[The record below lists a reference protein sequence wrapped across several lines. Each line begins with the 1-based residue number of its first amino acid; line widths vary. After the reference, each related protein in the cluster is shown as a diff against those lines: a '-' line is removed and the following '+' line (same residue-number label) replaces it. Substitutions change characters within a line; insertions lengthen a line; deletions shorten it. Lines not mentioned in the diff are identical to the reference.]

1 MTLPV
6 TGFATLP
13 LGLLFGFAFGW
24 LLHRGG
30 VANANV
36 IIDQFRLR
44 DFTVIKVMLTAII
57 VGGIG
62 VLALHQGGLAAYHI
76 KPANLL
82 GVGLG
87 AALFGIGM
95 AVSGYCPGTGLAAL
109 GTGSV
114 HALATLIGMLL
125 GAILYALSFDWIKA
139 NVLSIAALGPVR
151 LPEMTGIPDAVWFIG
166 LIAAGLG
173 LFLAIE
179 RYEHR
184 T

>member
-1 MTLPV
+1 MNFPI
-6 TGFATLP
+6 TGIATLP
-13 LGLLFGFAFGW
+13 LGVLFGFAFGF
-24 LLHRGG
+24 LLQRGR
-30 VANANV
+30 VADANV
-36 IIDQFRLR
+36 IINQFRLR

-62 VLALHQGGLAAYHI
+62 VVLLHQGGLAAYHI

-87 AALFGIGM
+87 AVLFGIGM

-114 HALATLIGMLL
+114 HALVTILGMVL

-139 NVLSIAALGPVR
+139 KIFSVAALGPVR
-151 LPEMTGIPDAVWFIG
+151 LPDATGIPDLVWFAG
-166 LIAAGLG
+166 LIVMAVA
-173 LFLAIE
+173 LFAWAE
-179 RYEHR
+179 RRHI
-184 T
+184 

>member
-1 MTLPV
+1 MNLPI
-6 TGFATLP
+6 TGIATLP
-13 LGLLFGFAFGW
+13 LGVLFGFAFGF
-24 LLHRGG
+24 LLQRGR
-30 VANANV
+30 VADANV
-36 IIDQFRLR
+36 IINQFRLR

-62 VLALHQGGLAAYHI
+62 VVLLHQGGLAAYHI

-87 AALFGIGM
+87 AVLFGIGM

-114 HALATLIGMLL
+114 HALVTILGMVL

-139 NVLSIAALGPVR
+139 KIFSVAALGPVR
-151 LPEMTGIPDAVWFIG
+151 LPDATGIPDLVWFAG
-166 LIAAGLG
+166 LIVMAVA
-173 LFLAIE
+173 LFAWAE
-179 RYEHR
+179 RRHI
-184 T
+184 

>member
-1 MTLPV
+1 MSLPI

-13 LGLLFGFAFGW
+13 LGVLFGFAFGF
-24 LLHRGG
+24 LLQRGR
-30 VANANV
+30 VADANV
-36 IIDQFRLR
+36 IINQFRLR
-44 DFTVIKVMLTAII
+44 DFTVAKVMLTAIV

-62 VLALHQGGLAAYHI
+62 VVLLHQGGFAAYHI

-87 AALFGIGM
+87 AVLFGVGM

-114 HALATLIGMLL
+114 HALVTLFGMVL

-139 NVLSIAALGPVR
+139 NILSVAALGPVR
-151 LPEMTGIPDAVWFIG
+151 LPEATGIPDLVWFAG
-166 LIAAGLG
+166 LIVMAMA
-173 LFLAIE
+173 LFAWVE
-179 RYEHR
+179 RRHI
-184 T
+184 